1 MALPQSPTVNTQS
14 MFRRSNTFSVGS
26 YLHMSGSTSAS
37 LATGSGNTFVI
48 TETRYDAF
56 NGRRLPDFT
65 KKITLKQAR
74 NMWSSSHQ
82 TYLNASASMEGS
94 LRLINDI
101 KSKGGS

>member
-1 MALPQSPTVNTQS
+1 MAQQQAQINSSS
-14 MFRRSNTFSVGS
+14 MFRRSNQFSIGS

-56 NGRRLPDFT
+56 NGKRLTDFT
-65 KKITLKQAR
+65 KRVTLKQAR
-74 NMWSSSHQ
+74 NMWSSSNQ
-82 TYLNASASMEGS
+82 VYLDASASMAGAS
-94 LRLINDI
+94 RLISDI